1 VPIPVGY
8 ASPVSVETPTDRP
21 FGPSPEPPLDAPRRR
36 PRLPFQ
42 SFARSVAGNLR
53 DPGTAL
59 PLLLIAALAVRAVWL
74 ELPRGSLIFDESYY
88 VNAARILL
96 GLVVPPGAN
105 YADSPPGLDPNTEHP
120 PLGKVLIALSIM
132 LFGDNGIAW
141 RLPSLIAGLGAL
153 GALYLIVRSAGE
165 TAWLAILAVGIL
177 AFDNLTF
184 VHGRIGTLDMLV
196 LCPMLVAAWLALR
209 ERWALAGVVL
219 GIGLLVKLTA
229 LYGLLA
235 VLLMIGIRLLGEW
248 RATRRIR
255 PASLRPAIV
264 VAATFAIVA
273 LGGLWLLDSQ
283 FSTYMSPFDHLRRIL
298 EYGAALRGPVV
309 DTGICPGADSGPT
322 QWLFNQCQINYL
334 RVDVTVRA
342 GEEIVSSV
350 PSVDFRGA
358 LNPLLP
364 NAMII
369 AALFT
374 GWLAWRRGHVL
385 ARWSLVWLAANYLPY
400 VAIAMVSDRIMYIY
414 YFLPVVPGVAVAL
427 AILLLRSGLPRVVTY
442 GFAIAYAA
450 GFLAYFP
457 FRQLP

>member
-1 VPIPVGY
+1 M
-8 ASPVSVETPTDRP
+8 
-21 FGPSPEPPLDAPRRR
+21 
-36 PRLPFQ
+36 PFQ
-42 SFARSVAGNLR
+42 SFLGRVGDNLR

-120 PLGKVLIALSIM
+120 PLGKLLIALSIM

-141 RLPSLIAGLGAL
+141 RLPSLIGGLGAL
-153 GALYLIVRSAGE
+153 GALYLIVRAAGE

-196 LCPMLVAAWLALR
+196 LAPMLVAAWLALR
-209 ERWALAGVVL
+209 ERWALAGLIL
-219 GIGLLVKLTA
+219 GIGFLVKLTA

-235 VLLMIGIRLLGEW
+235 VLLMIGLRLLGEW
-248 RATRRIR
+248 RATRRIG
-255 PASLRPAIV
+255 PSSIQPAIV
-264 VAATFAIVA
+264 VVATFTVVA

-283 FSTYMSPFDHLRRIL
+283 FSTYTSPFDHLRRIL

-364 NAMII
+364 NAMVI

-400 VAIAMVSDRIMYIY
+400 VAIALVSDRIMYIY

-427 AILLLRSGLPRVVTY
+427 AILLLRAGLPRLVTY
-442 GFAIAYAA
+442 GFVLAYAA
-450 GFLAYFP
+450 GFVAYFP